1 MRLFIKDIKNII
13 NTTYLD
19 IRSHFSEYF
28 KVIIYVQLITLFF
41 ALPLISFLLQQ
52 SFNISGLEG
61 LTEANF
67 SQLFSSPLGIALLLF
82 SIFVIV
88 LIVFIE
94 LTLYIYILDCHQKN
108 TIFSWKQFLRYM
120 IKKSRNILVF
130 QFLIL
135 FLYFIIIM
143 PLGGLNFVSTITR
156 NIRLPNFISGE
167 LLKSTLGTI
176 IYSLAVLIIIYINIR
191 LSFTLFFYML
201 NDESSI
207 RKSMRSSIKYT
218 SKLSLKII
226 MTIAVFFIMFTL
238 IFAVAQ
244 ILVFVPVILADKF
257 AIKIAVYVAGVSLT
271 AFMILTFALLG
282 IAKITFSNAIK
293 YIYLQATNQTV
304 DLQYNKKVTQKSIP
318 RTLKLALVVYIIFL
332 LLANTRFLSNVI
344 YETNTKIIAH
354 RGGDTKVAVENTIE
368 ALVASE
374 KFNPDYV
381 ELDVMETNDGELI
394 IFHDT
399 SLRRLA
405 NDNREIA
412 DLTLDELKNIELHV
426 NGKIGRIPTLEEFIT
441 QAKRLNIKL
450 LIEVKLH
457 GKESDQMINNLV
469 SMLQK
474 HQVESDYIV
483 QSFDMDILNQ
493 VKTMDKNIPVSFIIA
508 INIGNLVSTDTEFV
522 TIEDFSVRPHILNQ
536 ARERNIGVFVWT
548 INEKELM
555 LNYMSQNIDGLI
567 TNELQMALDA
577 KEQLKQ
583 TNTITGKL
591 KISLNNLLN

>member
-226 MTIAVFFIMFTL
+226 MTIAVFFIMFT
-238 IFAVAQ
+238 F
-244 ILVFVPVILADKF
+244 
-257 AIKIAVYVAGVSLT
+257 
-271 AFMILTFALLG
+271 
-282 IAKITFSNAIK
+282 
-293 YIYLQATNQTV
+293 
-304 DLQYNKKVTQKSIP
+304 
-318 RTLKLALVVYIIFL
+318 
-332 LLANTRFLSNVI
+332 
-344 YETNTKIIAH
+344 
-354 RGGDTKVAVENTIE
+354 
-368 ALVASE
+368 
-374 KFNPDYV
+374 
-381 ELDVMETNDGELI
+381 
-394 IFHDT
+394 
-399 SLRRLA
+399 
-405 NDNREIA
+405 
-412 DLTLDELKNIELHV
+412 
-426 NGKIGRIPTLEEFIT
+426 
-441 QAKRLNIKL
+441 
-450 LIEVKLH
+450 
-457 GKESDQMINNLV
+457 
-469 SMLQK
+469 
-474 HQVESDYIV
+474 
-483 QSFDMDILNQ
+483 
-493 VKTMDKNIPVSFIIA
+493 
-508 INIGNLVSTDTEFV
+508 
-522 TIEDFSVRPHILNQ
+522 
-536 ARERNIGVFVWT
+536 
-548 INEKELM
+548 
-555 LNYMSQNIDGLI
+555 
-567 TNELQMALDA
+567 
-577 KEQLKQ
+577 
-583 TNTITGKL
+583 
-591 KISLNNLLN
+591 